1 MTLFDV
7 MKTGWDVE
15 QAVMNHLDYWLPSYL
30 AEIERQ
36 RGIRARSIPMIRA
49 FTSSNQFRKW
59 PDERFPTCVVISPG
73 VVGEPLRDGE
83 GKYRAN
89 WAAGVA
95 VVVKGR
101 NKSEVSEK
109 AKLYAAAVR
118 GAIVQHPAL
127 KADGEDEFAGGVD
140 WVDETYT
147 DVPVEDERTL
157 GAAQGIFLV
166 EVRDAV
172 NTSAGLITAPD
183 DPYNV
188 PTDWPTVQT
197 VEIRVE
203 RLEEEDE

>member
-1 MTLFDV
+1 MTLFDII
-7 MKTGWDVE
+7 KTGWDVE
-15 QAVMNHLDYWLPSYL
+15 QAVMNHLDYWLPAYL
-30 AEIERQ
+30 AEMERQ
-36 RGIRARSIPMIRA
+36 RGIRARSLPMIKA

-73 VVGEPLRDGE
+73 IVGEPLRDGE
-83 GKYRAN
+83 GKYRAR

-101 NKSEVSEK
+101 KRSEVSEA

-118 GAIVQHPAL
+118 GAMLQHPAL
-127 KADGEDEFAGGVD
+127 ENFAAGID
-140 WVDETYT
+140 WIDETYT
-147 DVPVEDERTL
+147 DVPVDDERTL

-172 NTSAGLITAPD
+172 NTSAGLITAPE

-188 PTDWPTVQT
+188 ARDWPTVQT
-197 VEIRVE
+197 TEIRVE
-203 RLEEEDE
+203 RLEEEE